1 MAPEVAEAEVDVFP
15 ARTWAEIHKGLG
27 RAVDSPEDGI
37 ECWRYP
43 DPDGSYDC
51 AVEYGNGWLLTA
63 AAKPGLTGDR
73 GGLGPERAH
82 RDREVHQG
90 EQRIRSG
97 RAPRPTPTC
106 NGRGLLHR

>member
-73 GGLGPERAH
+73 EDQDLNALTAIVKSIKENNAFDRAVQTH
-82 RDREVHQG
+82 
-90 EQRIRSG
+90 
-97 RAPRPTPTC
+97 A
-106 NGRGLLHR
+106 NM